1 MRLTTIYAGM
11 LCLFI
16 GMASPAISF
25 AAGNTLTVEQR
36 LALLEQRLNQAE
48 NDARQAKLRATQA
61 EQQTRDAD
69 ARARMAE
76 NRVQQLENRTSA
88 VEAQNAE
95 TGKKIDDT
103 ALVSAKTNPADN
115 GFEFSGYARS
125 GMLINS
131 NGRGARGGPGVSPA
145 SSVGGDAHVGRLGN
159 EKDNYVELSFIKHLQ
174 FDDGS
179 KARFKT
185 MLADGANNPDPWV
198 QDNDSHHLNVRQL
211 YVEMADLPSFGGP
224 VKNATLWAG
233 KRFDRD
239 NFDIHFT
246 DSDIMFLGGTGG
258 GINDVQWTPHFKNDF
273 SLYARNFGDL
283 GSDRYNDNDVQ
294 NVMLTANSFY
304 DNWQLMLTGMAAQG
318 NDELKDNTSTTG
330 SYALRSDNTA
340 QHGYYAMLAYHD
352 KERFYGVLPGSS
364 ESALQFGHGL
374 GAEAR
379 QPGSDGDLTH
389 DAMSVRFASYGIL
402 PVSKNWEIA
411 PSVIAQHSEDRYRN
425 GDRYDWA
432 TFNLRASQAI
442 TQNFALLYEA
452 SWQYMDL
459 NPNGRTYNNDGDID
473 AYQAVKGDFY
483 KLTFAPTFK
492 VGDVFDIK
500 ARPEIRFFVT
510 YMNWDKELDRYAVN
524 DDFGS
529 AGFTAGGNWNF
540 GVQTEI
546 WF

>member
-1 MRLTTIYAGM
+1 MRKTPLYVVLCCALFSCPMTQGATGLTI
-11 LCLFI
+11 
-16 GMASPAISF
+16 
-25 AAGNTLTVEQR
+25 EQR
-36 LALLEQRLNQAE
+36 LALLEQRLEKTEAEASSARLSAQQASEKMAQAE
-48 NDARQAKLRATQA
+48 
-61 EQQTRDAD
+61 
-69 ARARMAE
+69 ARAVRAE
-76 NRVQQLENRTSA
+76 RQLAAAQPAASPAAPA
-88 VEAQNAE
+88 VAATEQ
-95 TGKKIDDT
+95 
-103 ALVSAKTNPADN
+103 DN

-125 GMLINS
+125 GALLS
-131 NGRGARGGPGVSPA
+131 GSGRGAHGGPGVSPA

-159 EKDNYVELSFIKHLQ
+159 EKDNYVELSFIKNLT
-174 FDDGS
+174 FNDGS
-179 KARFKT
+179 WARFKT

-198 QDNDSHHLNVRQL
+198 QDNDSHHLNIRQL
-211 YVEMADLPSFGGP
+211 YVEMGRLADFGGP

-246 DSDIMFLGGTGG
+246 DSDIVFLGGTGG
-258 GINDVQWTPHFKNDF
+258 GINDVQWTPGFHSNF

-294 NVMLTANSFY
+294 NVMLTANNY
-304 DNWQLMLTGMAAQG
+304 WGNLQWMLTGMSAQG
-318 NDELKDNTSTTG
+318 NDDLLDNTSTTG
-330 SYALRSDNTA
+330 SYATRSDNTA
-340 QHGYYAMLAYHD
+340 KNGAYTMLAWHD
-352 KERFYGVLPGSS
+352 KQRFYGLLPGTS
-364 ESALQFGHGL
+364 ESALQYGRGL

-379 QPGSDGDLTH
+379 QPGSDGDLTRN
-389 DAMSVRFASYGIL
+389 AQSLRFASYGIVPL
-402 PVSKNWEIA
+402 SERWELA
-411 PSVIAQHSEDRYRN
+411 PSVIAQHSEDRYRE

-442 TQNFALLYEA
+442 SRNVALLYEA

-459 NPNGRTYNNDGDID
+459 DPNGRSYRSDG
-473 AYQAVKGDFY
+473 ALNQYQAVKGDFY

-510 YMNWDKELDRYAVN
+510 YMNWSKDLDRYAVN

-529 AGFTAGGNWNF
+529 AGFSAGGNWSF
-540 GVQTEI
+540 GVQSEI